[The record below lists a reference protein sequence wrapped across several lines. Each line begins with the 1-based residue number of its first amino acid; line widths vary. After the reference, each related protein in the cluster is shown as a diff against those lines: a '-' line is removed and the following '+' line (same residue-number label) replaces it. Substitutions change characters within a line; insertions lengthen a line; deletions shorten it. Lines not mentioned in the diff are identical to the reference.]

1 MLLTCV
7 LYFACLF
14 LLQLLAALLCNVL
27 SVSTEDTGTQMMR
40 GNVLGPKSTA
50 VLIVVV
56 FASTLS
62 FFFLVGRYTTLY
74 SQQTEGAVGMCARR
88 SVRCCCLRKQVK
100 ALLVVR
106 RQQEDRPPREFSQS
120 NVVPAAAVLKM
131 QSQVR
136 SSILKRI
143 ANAKAKGRTSGTSRL
158 NRGDTAAVVSLVVK
172 NASEQAQLKIKQLE
186 KRKRSSMS
194 RLKSRL
200 EKRKP
205 RVKMTLLTTEP
216 RVAVTATTSS
226 VVDLNN
232 SKLVV
237 SAELKIKKTKAAA
250 LFETA
255 LKSKD
260 KQEQAGK

>member
-1 MLLTCV
+1 MSP
-7 LYFACLF
+7 FAR
-14 LLQLLAALLCNVL
+14 V
-27 SVSTEDTGTQMMR
+27 T
-40 GNVLGPKSTA
+40 
-50 VLIVVV
+50 V
-56 FASTLS
+56 FD
-62 FFFLVGRYTTLY
+62 Y
-74 SQQTEGAVGMCARR
+74 C
-88 SVRCCCLRKQVK
+88 
-100 ALLVVR
+100 
-106 RQQEDRPPREFSQS
+106 
-120 NVVPAAAVLKM
+120 
-131 QSQVR
+131 
-136 SSILKRI
+136 ILK
-143 ANAKAKGRTSGTSRL
+143 
-158 NRGDTAAVVSLVVK
+158 RGDTAAVVSLVVK

-194 RLKSRL
+194 RLKNRL

-205 RVKMTLLTTEP
+205 RVKMTPLTTEP

-237 SAELKIKKTKAAA
+237 SAELKIKETKAAA

>member
-1 MLLTCV
+1 
-7 LYFACLF
+7 
-14 LLQLLAALLCNVL
+14 
-27 SVSTEDTGTQMMR
+27 
-40 GNVLGPKSTA
+40 
-50 VLIVVV
+50 
-56 FASTLS
+56 
-62 FFFLVGRYTTLY
+62 
-74 SQQTEGAVGMCARR
+74 
-88 SVRCCCLRKQVK
+88 
-100 ALLVVR
+100 
-106 RQQEDRPPREFSQS
+106 
-120 NVVPAAAVLKM
+120 M
-131 QSQVR
+131 QPQVR

-158 NRGDTAAVVSLVVK
+158 KRGDTVAVVNLVVK

-205 RVKMTLLTTEP
+205 RVKMTPLTTEP
-216 RVAVTATTSS
+216 RVTVTATTSS

-232 SKLVV
+232 SKLHVVV

-260 KQEQAGK
+260 KQEQAGN

>member
-1 MLLTCV
+1 
-7 LYFACLF
+7 
-14 LLQLLAALLCNVL
+14 
-27 SVSTEDTGTQMMR
+27 
-40 GNVLGPKSTA
+40 
-50 VLIVVV
+50 
-56 FASTLS
+56 
-62 FFFLVGRYTTLY
+62 
-74 SQQTEGAVGMCARR
+74 
-88 SVRCCCLRKQVK
+88 VK

-106 RQQEDRPPREFSQS
+106 RQREDRPPREFSQS

-158 NRGDTAAVVSLVVK
+158 KRGDTVAVVNLVVK

-205 RVKMTLLTTEP
+205 RVKMTPLTTEP
-216 RVAVTATTSS
+216 RVAGTGTS
-226 VVDLNN
+226 NHT
-232 SKLVV
+232 KLVV
-237 SAELKIKKTKAAA
+237 PAELKIKKTKAAA
-250 LFETA
+250 LFEAA